1 MGTPPA
7 SESPLLEVGE
17 AVAVIDIGSNSAR
30 IVAYGKD
37 AAGHL
42 RMLASTRA
50 ALRLVS
56 DVDAHKS
63 LGTEAMDRALTALE
77 DFRAIA
83 LGAGAARI
91 LAVATAAM
99 RDAADGAALL
109 ERIRG
114 ELGIEVRLIDGDE
127 EARYGFAGGIRG
139 LPVEHGL
146 LFDMGGGSL
155 QLSRFRERRLV
166 QAWSLPLGA
175 LRLSRAFLTSDP
187 PRPREIRALQEH
199 VRELVEAAGIP
210 RLEEGETLVG
220 TGGTVRN
227 LAKIDRRRHVYPIA
241 RVHGYVLRRG
251 HLRRLAARL
260 AARRQQ
266 KRGRVPGLSG
276 ERADSIAGGGV
287 ALATLVDLVDARE
300 ILVSGMGVREGM
312 AYGLSAEELP
322 APAAVREASIASL
335 CSRFWGFRAEAA
347 ERRAT
352 LAAALLERLAPDA
365 SADLRDALRAAARLL
380 DIGRSVDFFDRHHH
394 VADIVLET
402 EMNGFSHHQIALI
415 SAVVRAAGD
424 EDTDPARYAPLLGED
439 DWDAV
444 ERAALILALADDIE
458 ERCPRETSIDLDCR
472 IRGRHVVLTV
482 APLAGWRARALG
494 PRFERVF
501 GRTLTVKPAPGTL
514 ESR

>member
-1 MGTPPA
+1 MGTPPG
-7 SESPLLEVGE
+7 ESPLLEVGE

-37 AAGHL
+37 AADHL

-50 ALRLVS
+50 ALRLVR

-63 LGTEAMDRALTALE
+63 LGSEAMDRALTALE

-83 LGAGAARI
+83 LGAGATRI

-109 ERIRG
+109 ERIRR

-210 RLEEGETLVG
+210 RLEAGDTLVG

-227 LAKIDRRRHVYPIA
+227 LAKIDRRRQVYPIA
-241 RVHGYVLRRG
+241 RVHG
-251 HLRRLAARL
+251 
-260 AARRQQ
+260 
-266 KRGRVPGLSG
+266 
-276 ERADSIAGGGV
+276 
-287 ALATLVDLVDARE
+287 
-300 ILVSGMGVREGM
+300 
-312 AYGLSAEELP
+312 
-322 APAAVREASIASL
+322 
-335 CSRFWGFRAEAA
+335 
-347 ERRAT
+347 
-352 LAAALLERLAPDA
+352 
-365 SADLRDALRAAARLL
+365 
-380 DIGRSVDFFDRHHH
+380 
-394 VADIVLET
+394 
-402 EMNGFSHHQIALI
+402 
-415 SAVVRAAGD
+415 
-424 EDTDPARYAPLLGED
+424 
-439 DWDAV
+439 
-444 ERAALILALADDIE
+444 
-458 ERCPRETSIDLDCR
+458 
-472 IRGRHVVLTV
+472 
-482 APLAGWRARALG
+482 
-494 PRFERVF
+494 
-501 GRTLTVKPAPGTL
+501 
-514 ESR
+514 